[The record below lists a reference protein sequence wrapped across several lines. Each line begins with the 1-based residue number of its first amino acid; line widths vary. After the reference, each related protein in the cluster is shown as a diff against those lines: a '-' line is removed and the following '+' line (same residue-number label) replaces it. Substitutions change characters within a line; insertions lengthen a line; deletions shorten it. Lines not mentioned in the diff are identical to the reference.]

1 MIVPLSLTTMVLFL
15 PFKPVSDVT
24 VALAAKSELMVYGKD
39 FRVSQ
44 FDDTLHTIPLCT
56 LYL

>member
-24 VALAAKSELMVYGKD
+24 VALAAKS
-39 FRVSQ
+39 
-44 FDDTLHTIPLCT
+44 
-56 LYL
+56 